1 MKTRYCSVVYG
12 GVVLFLL
19 MALQGC
25 AAGYRATP
33 NEQRSAIQDMRQQS
47 LSRLYQEKSSAQAE
61 VQAAP
66 GYAVFSNANVHVI
79 LASFGG
85 GYGVVH
91 NNSTGQDTYMRAGEL
106 GLGLGAGVK
115 DYRLVMVFHTAE
127 SMNRFIEQ
135 GWTFGG
141 QADAAAK
148 AGDKGAAVGAEASV
162 NDVTLYQMTE
172 SGLALQA
179 TLKGSRF
186 WRDESLN

>member
-1 MKTRYCSVVYG
+1 MKANYIG
-12 GVVLFLL
+12 LLIVVLFT
-19 MALQGC
+19 LQGC
-25 AAGYRATP
+25 AGGYRATP
-33 NEQRSAIQDMRQQS
+33 DEQRLAIQDMRQQS
-47 LSRLYQEKSSAQAE
+47 LARLYQEKSSARAE

-66 GYAVFSNANVHVI
+66 GYAVFSNANINVI

-85 GYGVVH
+85 GYGVVR
-91 NNSTGQDTYMRAGEL
+91 NNSTGQDTYMRVGEL

-115 DYRLVMVFHTAE
+115 DYRLVMVFHSDE
-127 SMNRFIEQ
+127 SMARFIEQ

-148 AGDKGAAVGAEASV
+148 AGDKGGAVGAEASV
-162 NDVTLYQMTE
+162 NDVTVYQMTE

-186 WRDESLN
+186 WVDESLN